1 MGYNQEFENATT
13 QCQNI
18 IKCRKGSPTSSSLGH
33 LQIKIDMI
41 RISNTTCCHTL
52 DTKFKN
58 IDFEGTESFP
68 KFGFERIAISD
79 LKNIKHNLLQ
89 LMNF

>member
-1 MGYNQEFENATT
+1 MQQPNARTLWSAERDL
-13 QCQNI
+13 Q
-18 IKCRKGSPTSSSLGH
+18 RPSSPGH

-52 DTKFKN
+52 DTKFEN

-68 KFGFERIAISD
+68 KFGFEPIAISD

-89 LMNF
+89 LMKFSIWF